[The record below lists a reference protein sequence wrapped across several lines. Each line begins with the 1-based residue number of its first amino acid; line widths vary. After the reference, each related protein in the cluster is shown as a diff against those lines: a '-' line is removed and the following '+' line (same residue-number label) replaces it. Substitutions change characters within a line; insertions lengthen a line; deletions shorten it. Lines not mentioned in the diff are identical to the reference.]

1 MLGNIDKKRQNL
13 HVDVIASFSIA
24 SFFLIILTFIEY
36 LKIVFVNMMTILM
49 MLAKLASPG
58 LLKMKIW
65 YHIKL

>member
-58 LLKMKIW
+58 LLKMKI
-65 YHIKL
+65 

>member
-13 HVDVIASFSIA
+13 HFDVIASFSIA
-24 SFFLIILTFIEY
+24 SFFPIILTFIEY

-58 LLKMKIW
+58 LLKMKI
-65 YHIKL
+65 

>member
-13 HVDVIASFSIA
+13 HFDVIASFSIA

-58 LLKMKIW
+58 LLKMKI
-65 YHIKL
+65 